1 MDTFHCSFFFFSLSI
16 ILTVLSLFAPVTS
29 PTVSPPLSPSF
40 CLGNS
45 VHPAQHQESKLEQ
58 PRAGFFPLGCPRP
71 RPEPARPGTVRAEAA
86 RAVPT
91 DGTALTGRETHG
103 LTPSP
108 AAPMAG
114 FCPDLFPWDLLPSE
128 SRFGWIFFPGGDMF
142 GVCYTANVRLTIVS
156 ENSCDTCTDAFAF
169 TGSAHCSGFLLVS
182 PAFSSPFSQVRA
194 MRLAAGFL
202 FPSRRVAS
210 TKFVVFMSVNR
221 F

>member
-29 PTVSPPLSPSF
+29 PTVSPPSPPP
-40 CLGNS
+40 S
-45 VHPAQHQESKLEQ
+45 VWEIAYT
-58 PRAGFFPLGCPRP
+58 PLGCPRP

-114 FCPDLFPWDLLPSE
+114 FCPDLFPWDLLPRE
-128 SRFGWIFFPGGDMF
+128 SRFGWFFFPGGDMF

-194 MRLAAGFL
+194 HEAGRWVSFS
-202 FPSRRVAS
+202 FQESCINKVRCIYVC
-210 TKFVVFMSVNR
+210 K
-221 F
+221 

>member
-58 PRAGFFPLGCPRP
+58 PRAGFFPFGCPRP
-71 RPEPARPGTVRAEAA
+71 RPEPARPVRSEPKLPGLCPRTERLSLGGKRMVSLQALQPPWRVSVRTCFRGTSCPVS
-86 RAVPT
+86 
-91 DGTALTGRETHG
+91 LG
-103 LTPSP
+103 LG
-108 AAPMAG
+108 G
-114 FCPDLFPWDLLPSE
+114 FSF
-128 SRFGWIFFPGGDMF
+128 RGGDMF
-142 GVCYTANVRLTIVS
+142 GVCYTANVGLTIVS